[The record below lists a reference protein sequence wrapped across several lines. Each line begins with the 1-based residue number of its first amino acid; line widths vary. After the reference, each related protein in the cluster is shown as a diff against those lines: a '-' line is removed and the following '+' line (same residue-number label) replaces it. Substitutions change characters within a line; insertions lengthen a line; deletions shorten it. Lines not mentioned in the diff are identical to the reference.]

1 MSFLIISVKN
11 LFRCSFS
18 MFINT
23 GSVIDS
29 IVDDIKSAMI
39 FAAMILVLSVEMII
53 MILPTVAIKDS
64 ESIIASASMF

>member
-1 MSFLIISVKN
+1 
-11 LFRCSFS
+11 

-39 FAAMILVLSVEMII
+39 FAAMILMLSVEMII
-53 MILPTVAIKDS
+53 MILPIVAIKDS

>member
-1 MSFLIISVKN
+1 
-11 LFRCSFS
+11 

-29 IVDDIKSAMI
+29 IVDDIKSTMI
-39 FAAMILVLSVEMII
+39 FVAMILVLSVEMII
-53 MILPTVAIKDS
+53 MRLPTVAIKDS

>member
-11 LFRCSFS
+11 LFRYSFS

-39 FAAMILVLSVEMII
+39 FAAMILMLSVEMII

>member
-11 LFRCSFS
+11 LFRYSFS

-39 FAAMILVLSVEMII
+39 FVAMILELSVEMII

-64 ESIIASASMF
+64 ESIIASASTF

>member
-29 IVDDIKSAMI
+29 IVDDIKSTMI
-39 FAAMILVLSVEMII
+39 FVAMILVLSVEMII
-53 MILPTVAIKDS
+53 MMLPTVAIKDS

>member
-1 MSFLIISVKN
+1 
-11 LFRCSFS
+11 

-39 FAAMILVLSVEMII
+39 FAAMILVLSVEMVI
-53 MILPTVAIKDS
+53 MRLPTVAIKDN